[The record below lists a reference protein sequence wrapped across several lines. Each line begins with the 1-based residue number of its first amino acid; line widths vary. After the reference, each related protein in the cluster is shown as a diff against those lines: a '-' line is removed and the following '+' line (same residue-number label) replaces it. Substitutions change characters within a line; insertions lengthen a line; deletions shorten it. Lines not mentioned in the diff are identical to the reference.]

1 MALHLTQVY
10 ILRVGNYPIVV
21 LGGIGL
27 GIIADVYMFYLFH
40 QSNNREKVE
49 KELRQ
54 VNHQYE
60 LEKIRYEQLQDK
72 QEEVTTVRHDFQNY
86 VLILKNMKK

>member
-1 MALHLTQVY
+1 M
-10 ILRVGNYPIVV
+10 
-21 LGGIGL
+21 
-27 GIIADVYMFYLFH
+27 
-40 QSNNREKVE
+40 E

-72 QEEVTTVRHDFQNY
+72 QEEVATVRHDFQNY